1 MTMIFQFNS
10 IQFNLFYFPSL
21 KSKTTKPQRKKNE
34 QMEEVQREAKACKS
48 CTPFT
53 KLDIPNIWKKENYV
67 TANNTTKQS
76 KQNKFT

>member
-1 MTMIFQFNS
+1 MQ
-10 IQFNLFYFPSL
+10 
-21 KSKTTKPQRKKNE
+21 KKKNE

-53 KLDIPNIWKKENYV
+53 KLDIPNILKKENYV

>member
-1 MTMIFQFNS
+1 
-10 IQFNLFYFPSL
+10 
-21 KSKTTKPQRKKNE
+21 
-34 QMEEVQREAKACKS
+34 MEEVQREAKAYKS

-76 KQNKFT
+76 KQNLLNKACTKEN